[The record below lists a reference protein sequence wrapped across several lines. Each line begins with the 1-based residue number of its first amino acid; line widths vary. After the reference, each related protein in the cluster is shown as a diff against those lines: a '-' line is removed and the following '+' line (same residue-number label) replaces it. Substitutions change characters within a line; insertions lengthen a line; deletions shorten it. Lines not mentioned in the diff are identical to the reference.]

1 MIYILVV
8 KHDDM
13 STQTQ
18 TKNTQ
23 TNNVYS
29 MYKQN
34 VQKYFENISK
44 ITPQYFQAI
53 TQLQEEGMKTCEKT
67 INATVSVQQEFAK
80 KAGITTEV
88 PDAARTAII
97 DTNKQIVQA
106 STLNN
111 QLVQTSIDTTVQN
124 IRTFSDNINSFA
136 ELNKNI
142 IQSWIN
148 PFMLKN

>member
-1 MIYILVV
+1 
-8 KHDDM
+8 M

-44 ITPQYFQAI
+44 ITPQYFQSI
-53 TQLQEEGMKTCEKT
+53 TQLQEEGMKNCEKT

-111 QLVQTSIDTTVQN
+111 QLTKTTIDTTVQN
-124 IRTFSDNINSFA
+124 IKTFSDNINAFA

-148 PFMLKN
+148 PFTLKN